1 MRKKLSFVVASSFG
15 VGYCPFASGT
25 AGSLATL
32 PLAFAVAYFYGVW
45 GILVAAVVA
54 FFAGVAVSREVLK
67 YTKHDPSLIVID
79 EVVGQLLAF
88 ALVADKLVANTQ
100 AWAVYV
106 IGFALFRLFDIWKPQ
121 PARWAD
127 QKVLNAWGVM
137 LDDVFAGIYAA
148 LCLYGICYYL
158 PLL

>member
-32 PLAFAVAYFYGVW
+32 PLAFAMAYFYGMW

-54 FFAGVAVSREVLK
+54 FFAGVAASREVLK

>member
-1 MRKKLSFVVASSFG
+1 MRKKLSFVVASSLG

-45 GILVAAVVA
+45 GILSAAVIA
-54 FFAGVAVSREVLK
+54 FFAGVAASREVLK

>member
-32 PLAFAVAYFYGVW
+32 PLAFAMAYFYGVW

-54 FFAGVAVSREVLK
+54 FFAGVAASREVLK

>member
-45 GILVAAVVA
+45 GILAAAVIA
-54 FFAGVAVSREVLK
+54 FFAGVATSREVLK

-137 LDDVFAGIYAA
+137 LDDVFAGIYVA

>member
-54 FFAGVAVSREVLK
+54 FFAGVAASREVLK

>member
-25 AGSLATL
+25 AGSLVTL

-54 FFAGVAVSREVLK
+54 FFAGVAASREVLK

>member
-32 PLAFAVAYFYGVW
+32 PLVFAVAYFYGVW
-45 GILVAAVVA
+45 GILAAAVVA
-54 FFAGVAVSREVLK
+54 FFAGVAASREVLK

>member
-32 PLAFAVAYFYGVW
+32 PLAFAMAYFYGVW
-45 GILVAAVVA
+45 GILAAAVVA
-54 FFAGVAVSREVLK
+54 FFAGVAASREVLK

-106 IGFALFRLFDIWKPQ
+106 IGFVLFRLFDIWKPQ